1 VRVSGECDWCGRVQ
15 WLAWELAVLNLEVLL
30 LDSCLLRK
38 AFGRLRLRK
47 RITEKLKVFIP
58 VCNSVEKSLRTPM
71 NPIVLQKQET
81 SVERTVQCG
90 SEGLV
95 G

>member
-1 VRVSGECDWCGRVQ
+1 VGLVQ
-15 WLAWELAVLNLEVLL
+15 WLALQLAVLSLELLL

-47 RITEKLKVFIP
+47 RITEKLKAFIP
-58 VCNSVEKSLRTPM
+58 VCNSVEKSLADTDERCCFTEA
-71 NPIVLQKQET
+71 ET
-81 SVERTVQCG
+81 CVERRPVAVWKW
-90 SEGLV
+90 SV